1 MHGLAVFSPDRW
13 YEIFD
18 TIRRNKLRT
27 FLTALSVAWGIFM
40 LVILLA
46 AGNGLRNSV
55 ANDFRDDAVNSLW
68 IWAGQTSLP
77 FEGHPIGRAVEFT
90 NGDYQ
95 RIRDTVPE
103 VERITGRFF
112 LRGSLVVTRGNKHTS
127 FDVRACHP
135 DHRYLEK
142 SIITSGRFLD
152 DFDQAERR
160 KVAVIGVDVA
170 RFLFDLDQGEEPI
183 GQWIAINNIQY
194 RVIGVYDDEGGED
207 ELRKIYI
214 PIATAQMAYGGA
226 DAIHQ
231 IMFTIGGAGAE
242 ESKAIEAVVRDRLAA
257 EHDFDPT
264 DKRALRIRNNVQSF
278 QDINQVFDAIELFVW
293 FIGAG
298 TILAGIVGVSNIMLI
313 SVKERTREIGVRK
326 ALGAT
331 AGAIV
336 GQILQESIFL
346 TAVAGY
352 LGLVAGIGLIELF
365 LRYAPPIDFLRDPA
379 VDLRVVVIATVILVL
394 SGALAGYFPARRAAR
409 VDPVVA
415 LRDE

>member
-55 ANDFRDDAVNSLW
+55 AHDFRDDAVNSLW
-68 IWAGQTSLP
+68 LWAGQTSLP
-77 FEGHPIGRAVEFT
+77 HEGHPLGRAVQFT
-90 NGDYQ
+90 NRDYD
-95 RIRDTVPE
+95 RIRDTVPG
-103 VERITGRFF
+103 VERITGRFY
-112 LRGSLVVTRGNKHTS
+112 LRGNLVVSRGNKNTS

-142 SIITSGRFLD
+142 TNITAGRFLD
-152 DFDQAERR
+152 DIDQAERR
-160 KVAVIGVDVA
+160 KVAVIGADVA
-170 RFLFDLDQGEEPI
+170 RFLFAKDEEPLGQRIAVNGVQYLVIGIFEDAGGEEE
-183 GQWIAINNIQY
+183 Q
-194 RVIGVYDDEGGED
+194 
-207 ELRKIYI
+207 RKIYI

-226 DAIHQ
+226 DAVHQ
-231 IMFTIGGAGAE
+231 LMFTVGDASAE
-242 ESKAIEAVVRDRLAA
+242 DSKAIEAIVRDHLAE
-257 EHDFDPT
+257 EHDFDPE
-264 DKRALRIRNNVQSF
+264 DKRALRVRNNVQSF
-278 QDINQVFDAIELFVW
+278 QDINDVFDAIELFVW

-298 TILAGIVGVSNIMLI
+298 TIVAGIVGVSNIMLI
-313 SVKERTREIGVRK
+313 SVKERTKEIGVRK

-331 AGAIV
+331 SGAIV

-352 LGLVAGIGLIELF
+352 MGMVTGIGLIELF
-365 LRYAPPIDFLRDPA
+365 VRYAPPIDFLRDPQ
-379 VDLRVVVIATVILVL
+379 VDLRVVTIATVILVI
-394 SGALAGYFPARRAAR
+394 SGALAGYVPARRAAR

>member
-1 MHGLAVFSPDRW
+1 MFGLAVFSPDRW

-55 ANDFRDDAVNSLW
+55 AHDFRDDAVNSMWLW
-68 IWAGQTSLP
+68 SGQTSLP
-77 FEGHPIGRAVEFT
+77 HEGHAVGRAIEFT
-90 NGDYQ
+90 NRDYD
-95 RIRDTVPE
+95 RIRATVPE
-103 VERITGRFF
+103 VERISGRFY
-112 LRGSLVVTRGNKHTS
+112 LSGNLVVTRGAKNTS

-135 DHRYLEK
+135 DHRYIEK
-142 SIITSGRFLD
+142 TIVVAGRFLD
-152 DFDQAERR
+152 EIDQAERR

-170 RFLFDLDQGEEPI
+170 RFLFAEGEDPL
-183 GQWIAINNIQY
+183 GQWIAIKGVQY
-194 RVIGVYDDEGGED
+194 LVIGVFEDEGGEG

-214 PIATAQMAYGGA
+214 PISTAQMAYGGA
-226 DAIHQ
+226 DNVHQ
-231 IMFTIGGAGAE
+231 LMFTIGDATPE
-242 ESKAIEAVVRDRLAA
+242 QSNAIEEAVRAGLAA
-257 EHDFDPT
+257 QHDFDPA
-264 DKRALRIRNNVQSF
+264 DKRALRIRNNVKNF
-278 QDINQVFDAIELFVW
+278 ADITQVFDAIELFVW

-313 SVKERTREIGVRK
+313 SVKERTKEIGVRK

-331 AGAIV
+331 AGTIV

-352 LGLVAGIGLIELF
+352 LGLVVGIALIELF
-365 LRYAPPIDFLRDPA
+365 VAYAPPIDFLREPA
-379 VDLRVVVIATVILVL
+379 VDLRVVVTATVILVC

>member
-13 YEIFD
+13 YEILD

-55 ANDFRDDAVNSLW
+55 AYDFRDDAVNSLW

-77 FEGHPIGRAVEFT
+77 HQGHPIGRAVEFT
-90 NGDYQ
+90 NRDYE

-103 VERITGRFF
+103 VEHISGRFY
-112 LRGSLVVTRGNKHTS
+112 LRGQLVVTRGSKHTS
-127 FDVRACHP
+127 FEVRACHP
-135 DHRYLEK
+135 DHRYIEK
-142 SIITSGRFLD
+142 TLITAGRFLD
-152 DFDQAERR
+152 AFDQAERR

-170 RFLFDLDQGEEPI
+170 AFLFDEGEDPL
-183 GQWIAINNIQY
+183 GQWIAINGIQY
-194 RVIGVYDDEGGED
+194 RVIGVFDDEGGEG
-207 ELRKIYI
+207 ELLKIYI

-226 DAIHQ
+226 DAVHQ
-231 IMFTIGGAGAE
+231 LMFTLGDTTAE
-242 ESKAIEAVVRDRLAA
+242 ESKAIEDMVRDRLAE
-257 EHDFDPT
+257 EHDFDPA
-264 DKRALRIRNNVQSF
+264 DKSAVRIRNSLETYAQ
-278 QDINQVFDAIELFVW
+278 INQIFDAIELFVW

-313 SVKERTREIGVRK
+313 SVKERTKEIGVRK

-331 AGAIV
+331 SGAIV

-346 TAVAGY
+346 TAVSGY
-352 LGLVAGIGLIELF
+352 TGLVAGIALIELF
-365 LRYAPPIDFLRDPA
+365 ARYAPPIDFVRDPE
-379 VDLRVVVIATVILVL
+379 VHLGTVIAATVLLVL
-394 SGALAGYFPARRAAR
+394 SGALAGYVPARRAAR

>member
-55 ANDFRDDAVNSLW
+55 AHDFRDDAVNSLW

-77 FEGHPIGRAVEFT
+77 HEGHPIGRAVQFT
-90 NGDYQ
+90 NRDYQ
-95 RIRDTVPE
+95 RIRDTVPG

-112 LRGSLVVTRGNKHTS
+112 LRGNLVVSRGSKNTS

-135 DHRYLEK
+135 DHRFLEK
-142 SIITSGRFLD
+142 TVVTRGRFLD
-152 DFDQAERR
+152 DIDQAERR
-160 KVAVIGVDVA
+160 KVAVIGADVA
-170 RFLFDLDQGEEPI
+170 RFLFEEDEDPL
-183 GQWIAINNIQY
+183 GHWITINNIQY
-194 RVIGVYDDEGGED
+194 LVIGLFEDEGGED
-207 ELRKIYI
+207 EQRKIYI

-231 IMFTIGGAGAE
+231 LMFTVGDASAE
-242 ESKAIEAVVRDRLAA
+242 ESKAIEAIVRDSLAE
-257 EHDFDPT
+257 EHEFDPE

-278 QDINQVFDAIELFVW
+278 QDINAVFDAIELFVW

-298 TILAGIVGVSNIMLI
+298 TIVAGIVGVSNIMLI
-313 SVKERTREIGVRK
+313 SVKERTKEIGVRK

-352 LGLVAGIGLIELF
+352 MGMVAGIGLIELF
-365 LRYAPPIDFLRDPA
+365 LRYAPEIDFMRNPE
-379 VDLRVVVIATVILVL
+379 VDLRVVTIATVILVI
-394 SGALAGYFPARRAAR
+394 SGALAGYVPARRAAR

>member
-1 MHGLAVFSPDRW
+1 MRALAVFSPDRW
-13 YEIFD
+13 YEILD

-27 FLTALSVAWGIFM
+27 LLTALSVAWGIFM

-55 ANDFRDDAVNSLW
+55 AYDFRDDAVNSLW
-68 IWAGQTSLP
+68 MWAGETSMP
-77 FEGHPIGRAVEFT
+77 HRGHAVGRSVAFT
-90 NGDYQ
+90 NRDYQ
-95 RIRDTVPE
+95 RIRDTVPG

-112 LRGSLVVTRGNKHTS
+112 LRGNLVVSRGNKNTS
-127 FDVRACHP
+127 FNVRACHP
-135 DHRYLEK
+135 DHRYIEK
-142 SIITSGRFLD
+142 SIMVAGRFID
-152 DFDQAERR
+152 DLDQAERR
-160 KVAVIGVDVA
+160 KVAVIGVEVA
-170 RFLFDLDQGEEPI
+170 RFLFDAGEDPL
-183 GQWIAINNIQY
+183 GQWIKINGIQY
-194 RVIGVYDDEGGED
+194 LVIGVFEDEGGEG
-207 ELRKIYI
+207 ELRNIYI

-226 DAIHQ
+226 DSVHQ
-231 IMFTIGGAGAE
+231 IMFTIGDATIE
-242 ESKAIEAVVRDRLAA
+242 ESQAIEAIVRESLAA
-257 EHDFDPT
+257 EHDFDPA
-264 DKRALRIRNNVQSF
+264 DKRALRIRNNLQQF
-278 QDINQVFDAIELFVW
+278 ADINQVFDAIELFVW

-313 SVKERTREIGVRK
+313 SVKERTKEIGVRT

-352 LGLVAGIGLIELF
+352 AGLVAGVGLIELF
-365 LRYAPPIDFLRDPA
+365 LRYAPPVEFMRDPA
-379 VDLRVVVIATVILVL
+379 VDLRVVVIATVLLVI

>member
-55 ANDFRDDAVNSLW
+55 AHDFRDDAVNSLW
-68 IWAGQTSLP
+68 LWAGQTSMP
-77 FEGHPIGRAVEFT
+77 HEGHPIGRTIQFT
-90 NGDYQ
+90 NRDYE
-95 RIRDTVPE
+95 RIRDTVPG

-112 LRGSLVVTRGNKHTS
+112 LRGNLVVSRGDKNTS

-142 SIITSGRFLD
+142 SIVTEGRFLD
-152 DFDQAERR
+152 DIDQAERR
-160 KVAVIGVDVA
+160 KVAVIGEDVA
-170 RFLFDLDQGEEPI
+170 RFLFDDDEEPL
-183 GQWIAINNIQY
+183 GQWISINGIQY
-194 RVIGVYDDEGGED
+194 LVIGVFQDEGGED

-231 IMFTIGGAGAE
+231 LMFTVGNASAE
-242 ESKAIEAVVRDRLAA
+242 ESQAIEAVVRDGLAA
-257 EHDFDPT
+257 EHDFDPA
-264 DKRALRIRNNVQSF
+264 DKRALRIRNNLQSF
-278 QDINQVFDAIELFVW
+278 KDINDVFDAIELFVW

-298 TILAGIVGVSNIMLI
+298 TIVAGIVGVSNIMLI
-313 SVKERTREIGVRK
+313 SVKERTKEIGVRK

-331 AGAIV
+331 SGAIV

-352 LGLVAGIGLIELF
+352 MGMVTGIGLIELF
-365 LRYAPPIDFLRDPA
+365 LRYAPPIEFMRNPQ
-379 VDLRVVVIATVILVL
+379 VDLRVVSIATVILVI
-394 SGALAGYFPARRAAR
+394 SGALAGYVPARRAAR